1 MQGKHG
7 TGERRLCAISDCTNR
22 VQHASGLCNRH
33 HDEQRLAGV
42 TCAEP
47 GCDRQAKRR
56 GFCGRHYRKLLSGR
70 AECSTDACTNAVYS
84 KGLCQTHWKERRFA
98 GMVCAVPGCRRQ
110 QVNAGR
116 ALCWLHYKHHLA
128 IGRFCTVEGCNRP
141 LRNAGLCTGHYRQRR
156 EGVPLT
162 PIAERREP
170 GTGSINRLGYKEIT
184 VAPKVRRLEHR
195 VVMEQILGREL
206 KSSEHVHHRNGDR
219 LDNRPQNLELWT
231 VGQPNGQRV
240 RDLLDWLARDY
251 PALFLSQATT
261 AITELGHPSMT
272 GVVTAS

>member
-1 MQGKHG
+1 
-7 TGERRLCAISDCTNR
+7 
-22 VQHASGLCNRH
+22 V
-33 HDEQRLAGV
+33 
-42 TCAEP
+42 
-47 GCDRQAKRR
+47 
-56 GFCGRHYRKLLSGR
+56 
-70 AECSTDACTNAVYS
+70 
-84 KGLCQTHWKERRFA
+84 
-98 GMVCAVPGCRRQ
+98 GMVCVIPGCRRQ
-110 QVNAGR
+110 QVNVGR

-128 IGRFCTVEGCNRP
+128 IGRFCTIEGCDRP

-156 EGVPLT
+156 DGVPLT

-206 KSSEHVHHRNGDR
+206 KSTEHVHHRNGDR

-231 VGQPNGQRV
+231 IGQPNGQRV

-251 PALFLSQATT
+251 PALFISHA
-261 AITELGHPSMT
+261 
-272 GVVTAS
+272 VTAVKELEGPAMRSGAIDA